1 MSGALANR
9 LFEVLGDA
17 VALQMVRQLQRGPCT
32 QAELVRLT
40 GASQSAVSRAA
51 SNLRFLGMTVAASQ
65 RGKISLRAPSGV
77 DQLLAAA
84 NGLAVDLLAA
94 ESAEQAALS
103 AESAGWAEVA
113 HTQDPRDA
121 SP

>member
-1 MSGALANR
+1 VSGALANR

-17 VALQMVRQLQRGPCT
+17 VALQMVRQLQRGPRT

-51 SNLRFLGMTVAASQ
+51 SNLRILGMTVVASQ
-65 RGKISLRAPSGV
+65 RGKISLRTPSGV
-77 DQLLAAA
+77 DQFLAAA

-94 ESAEQAALS
+94 QSAEQAALS
-103 AESAGWAEVA
+103 AESADWAEVA
-113 HTQDPRDA
+113 HPQDPRDA